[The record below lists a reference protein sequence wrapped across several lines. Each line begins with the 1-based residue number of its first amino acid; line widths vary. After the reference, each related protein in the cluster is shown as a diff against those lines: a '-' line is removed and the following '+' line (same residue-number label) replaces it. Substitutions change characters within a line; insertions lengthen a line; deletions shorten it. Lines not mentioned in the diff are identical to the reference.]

1 MLSGEGRSAGGGPD
15 GAAAAGIP
23 RLEKRR
29 ADLLSSL
36 GGSRDVTFVRGA
48 GNLGDELIWAGTRRL
63 LLGIAR
69 REAGLADALL
79 LEGEIAVLSGS
90 GAWCAPY
97 HELLPSFLG
106 SLEERFS
113 RVVVFPSSFDPSVPE
128 VRSALSRTRAIV
140 FAREEESLRR
150 IRDLCDARLAPDAA
164 FFFDFSPYRMEGAG
178 ILQAFRTDR
187 EASGAFAPPP
197 ENRDISVVCSS
208 LDEWLWSIARHAEVW
223 TDRAHVMIAGAL
235 LGKRVR
241 YRSSSYHKLPAI
253 AAWSLEGYPVVRDD
267 SLPGTDPPGAPGE
280 ETGQKSGSRRSRLV
294 EAAPG
299 GGAGQPTA
307 TTSALPRVTAVI
319 LTTNR
324 PSLARAAATSVL
336 QEAGLPC
343 RVLLVANGS
352 PPEVA
357 RELDA
362 FARASPLVEC
372 VPLSENLGCA
382 GGRALATGAVTS
394 EFVFFLDDDAE
405 ILPGALARLVAE
417 LDAHPEALGTTPA
430 VVLPDGRVQHCGGEV
445 SIRGGA
451 ISFLPFGQGLLPG
464 DPALGGPARTGW
476 IPGTAALVRLDALLE
491 FPLDPGM
498 RAYYEDNE
506 WSWRVTRSRSAAF
519 RRVPDAVALHRQQV
533 RDRRGDGNAEIARL
547 IPYLEAIARFR
558 VRHGYVLDAVFG
570 WLPELRHPDGSPD
583 VALAADL
590 LRLLADSGSTWLL
603 DAWRRSEGHGDLLL
617 REVRARRDSGAS
629 PEPSVRAWNVRDV
642 PARLR
647 RVLARAAGLGE
658 A

>member
-1 MLSGEGRSAGGGPD
+1 MLSGEGKSAGDGPG
-15 GAAAAGIP
+15 GAAAAGSP
-23 RLEKRR
+23 RLERGR

-63 LLGIAR
+63 LHGMAF
-69 REAGLADALL
+69 REAGLAEALL
-79 LEGEIAVLSGS
+79 LEGETAILSGS
-90 GAWCAPY
+90 GGWCAPY
-97 HELLPSFLG
+97 HELFPSFLG
-106 SLEERFS
+106 SLEERFA

-128 VRSALSRTRAIV
+128 VRSALSRTRAVV
-140 FAREEESLRR
+140 FAREEESWGK

-178 ILQAFRTDR
+178 ILRAFRTDR
-187 EASGAFAPPP
+187 EASGAFSLPLW
-197 ENRDISVVCSS
+197 NMDISVVCSS
-208 LDEWLWSIARHAEVW
+208 LDEWLWSISRHAEVW

-253 AAWSLEGYPVVRDD
+253 AAWSLQGYPVIRDEA
-267 SLPGTDPPGAPGE
+267 LPGSDPPGVPGRQAE
-280 ETGQKSGSRRSRLV
+280 RRTDPRRSRLV
-294 EAAPG
+294 EAVRG
-299 GGAGQPTA
+299 GDASRPAQPA
-307 TTSALPRVTAVI
+307 EPRVTAVI
-319 LTTNR
+319 LTTDR
-324 PSLARAAATSVL
+324 LSLARAAAASIL
-336 QEAGLPC
+336 EEAGLVC

-352 PPEVA
+352 PPEVQA
-357 RELDA
+357 DLDT
-362 FARASPLVEC
+362 FARSSPLVEC
-372 VPLSENLGCA
+372 MPLSENLGCA

-405 ILPGALARLVAE
+405 ILPGAVARLVAE
-417 LDAHPEALGTTPA
+417 LDAHPEALATTPA
-430 VVLPDGRVQHCGGEV
+430 VILPDGRVQHCGGEV
-445 SIRGGA
+445 SIRGAA

-464 DPALGGPARTGW
+464 DGALGGPARTGW
-476 IPGTAALVRLDALLE
+476 IPGTAALVRLEALLE

-558 VRHGYVLDAVFG
+558 VRHGYVLDSVFG
-570 WLPELRHPDGSPD
+570 WLPELRRGDGTPD

-629 PEPSVRAWNVRDV
+629 PEPSVRDWHVREV

-647 RVLARAAGLGE
+647 RALARAAGLGE